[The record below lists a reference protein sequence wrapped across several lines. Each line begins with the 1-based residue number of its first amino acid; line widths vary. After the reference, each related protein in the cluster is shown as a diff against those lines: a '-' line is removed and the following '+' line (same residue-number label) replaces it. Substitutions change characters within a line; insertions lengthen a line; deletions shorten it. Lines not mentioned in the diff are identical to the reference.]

1 MSECEAFY
9 PAENQVLPAEN
20 WGTYFLLVV
29 VYVWSLY
36 KSMQVLARD
45 RENEV

>member
-9 PAENQVLPAEN
+9 PAEN

-45 RENEV
+45 RENEA

>member
-1 MSECEAFY
+1 MWGVL
-9 PAENQVLPAEN
+9 PPQKINQVLPAEN